1 VSRADELAE
10 TIEALMT
17 HYADELT
24 QWEYY
29 TFLPSVSEQLDE
41 RGTLSDKQAAILDK
55 MFERVSRGGRSGGR
69 SR

>member
-1 VSRADELAE
+1 
-10 TIEALMT
+10 MT